1 MFRNEQ
7 DDIKSDTHCLSEDTE
22 FLKEYSTKFS
32 TQLNGY
38 GKKLSSFTTSI
49 DGILENMS
57 ANNRVDI
64 NIEAETSELEATIQM
79 KLDKAT
85 TDHVKTID
93 PFDMNI

>member
-1 MFRNEQ
+1 
-7 DDIKSDTHCLSEDTE
+7 
-22 FLKEYSTKFS
+22 
-32 TQLNGY
+32 
-38 GKKLSSFTTSI
+38 
-49 DGILENMS
+49 MS

-93 PFDMNI
+93 PFEMNI